1 MSGLFGAI
9 LAGEAWLSLLAGQ
22 ATRDAWQLRPKRK
35 SRFIAKAA
43 ASLSSGLA
51 AGRGAALGVL
61 SARG

>member
-22 ATRDAWQLRPKRK
+22 ATCDAWQLRPKRK

-51 AGRGAALGVL
+51 AGWGAALGVL